1 MDYKHR
7 RQKDNYYIVDTIKK
21 AIKTLND
28 KKGTEFRLLNAT
40 FGIGVDSEYGIAGQ
54 LDKTITASI
63 EDASNNKYMKLFW
76 YESFFEAELPDD
88 KDEDSGASKMSDP
101 EDKVLLRV
109 AYSIW
114 SNRRWMSKPQTKKR
128 KII

>member
-7 RQKDNYYIVDTIKK
+7 DNHYIIDMIKK

-28 KKGTEFRLLNAT
+28 KKGSKFRLLNAT

-63 EDASNNKYMKLFW
+63 EDTSNKKYMKLFW

-88 KDEDSGASKMSDP
+88 KDEDSGANRISDP
-101 EDKVLLRV
+101 EDKILLRV

-114 SNRRWMSKPQTKKR
+114 SSRHWMSKPQTKKR

>member
-7 RQKDNYYIVDTIKK
+7 RQKDNYYIVDTINK
-21 AIKTLND
+21 AIKALND
-28 KKGTEFRLLNAT
+28 KKGTKFRLLNAT

-63 EDASNNKYMKLFW
+63 EDTSNKKYMKLFW

-114 SNRRWMSKPQTKKR
+114 SNRHWMSKPQTKKR

>member
-7 RQKDNYYIVDTIKK
+7 RQKDNYYIVDIIKK
-21 AIKTLND
+21 AIKALND
-28 KKGTEFRLLNAT
+28 KKGSKFRLLNAT

-54 LDKTITASI
+54 LDKTITANI
-63 EDASNNKYMKLFW
+63 EDASNKKYMKLFW

-88 KDEDSGASKMSDP
+88 KDEISGASKMSDP

>member
-114 SNRRWMSKPQTKKR
+114 SNRHWMSKPQTKKR

>member
-7 RQKDNYYIVDTIKK
+7 RQKDNYYIVDIIKK
-21 AIKTLND
+21 AIKALND
-28 KKGTEFRLLNAT
+28 KKGSKFRLLNAT

-54 LDKTITASI
+54 LDKTITANI

-76 YESFFEAELPDD
+76 YESFFEADLPDD

-101 EDKVLLRV
+101 EDRVLLRV

>member
-7 RQKDNYYIVDTIKK
+7 KQKDNYYIVDMIKK

-28 KKGTEFRLLNAT
+28 KKGTKFRLFNAT

-54 LDKTITASI
+54 LDKTITVSI
-63 EDASNNKYMKLFW
+63 EDTSSKKYMKLFW
-76 YESFFEAELPDD
+76 YESFFEADLPDD
-88 KDEDSGASKMSDP
+88 KDEDSGASKMNDP
-101 EDKVLLRV
+101 EDKILLRV

-114 SNRRWMSKPQTKKR
+114 SGRHWMSESQTKKR

>member
-21 AIKTLND
+21 AIKALND
-28 KKGTEFRLLNAT
+28 KKGTKFRLLNAT

-54 LDKTITASI
+54 LDKTITANI
-63 EDASNNKYMKLFW
+63 EDASNKKYMKLFW

-88 KDEDSGASKMSDP
+88 KDEDSGADRMSDP
-101 EDKVLLRV
+101 EDKILLRV

-114 SNRRWMSKPQTKKR
+114 SNRHWMSKPQTKKR

>member
-7 RQKDNYYIVDTIKK
+7 KQKDNYYIVDMIKK

-28 KKGTEFRLLNAT
+28 KKGSKFKLLDTT
-40 FGIGVDSEYGIAGQ
+40 FSVGVDSEYGIAGQ

-63 EDASNNKYMKLFW
+63 EDTTNNKYMKLFW

-88 KDEDSGASKMSDP
+88 KDEDSGASRMSDP
-101 EDKVLLRV
+101 EDKILLRV

-114 SNRRWMSKPQTKKR
+114 SNRHWMTGPHKK
-128 KII
+128 KLII

>member
-7 RQKDNYYIVDTIKK
+7 RQKDNYYIVDMVKK
-21 AIKTLND
+21 AIKILND
-28 KKGTEFRLLNAT
+28 KKGSKFRLLNAT

-54 LDKTITASI
+54 RDKTITASI
-63 EDASNNKYMKLFW
+63 EDASSKKYMKLFW

-88 KDEDSGASKMSDP
+88 KDEDSGADRMSDP
-101 EDKVLLRV
+101 EDKILLRV

-114 SNRRWMSKPQTKKR
+114 SGRHWMTGPQTNKR

>member
-7 RQKDNYYIVDTIKK
+7 RQKDNYYIIDTIKK

-28 KKGTEFRLLNAT
+28 KKGTKFRLLNAT

-114 SNRRWMSKPQTKKR
+114 SSRHWMSQPQTKKR

>member
-7 RQKDNYYIVDTIKK
+7 KQKDNYYIVDTIKK

-28 KKGTEFRLLNAT
+28 KKGTKFRLFNAT

-63 EDASNNKYMKLFW
+63 EDTSSKKYMKLFW

-88 KDEDSGASKMSDP
+88 KDEDSGADRMSDP
-101 EDKVLLRV
+101 EDKILLRV

-114 SNRRWMSKPQTKKR
+114 SGRHWMIESQTKKR

>member
-1 MDYKHR
+1 MAYKR
-7 RQKDNYYIVDTIKK
+7 RDNYYIIGIIEK

-28 KKGTEFRLLNAT
+28 KKGSKFRLLNAT

-54 LDKTITASI
+54 LDKTITVSI
-63 EDASNNKYMKLFW
+63 EDSSSKKYMKLFW
-76 YESFFEAELPDD
+76 YESFFEADLPDD
-88 KDEDSGASKMSDP
+88 KDEISGASKMSDP
-101 EDKVLLRV
+101 EDKILLRV
-109 AYSIW
+109 AYGIW

>member
-7 RQKDNYYIVDTIKK
+7 KQKDNYYIVDIIKK
-21 AIKTLND
+21 AIKALND
-28 KKGTEFRLLNAT
+28 KKGSKFRLLNAT

-76 YESFFEAELPDD
+76 YESFFEADLPDD

-101 EDKVLLRV
+101 EDRVLLRV